1 VSRDMY
7 PNRTLFDANGDG
19 HRDFYDTLL
28 VLGTGSGWQPD
39 TLALPANRDK
49 RTVSDLNADG
59 YDDLIMHYQGDSVRV
74 YWGDSALPLRESSL
88 IINPEDSD
96 IWRVVDKP
104 NLLAVDA
111 LQGAPAIL
119 TKYKVDYG
127 DGTDPRVQ
135 FEIITSWKVHGGDIV
150 QRNDTLR
157 VDRAYWEYTSAVDT
171 WTPPVPYV
179 NRGDAWVGLRYGEWI
194 SFDTTGQLVREENAR
209 DTLVLGSSQ
218 IAASLM
224 LPLNHPPT
232 LDSTLVLYVST
243 GNVLSVSEWLT
254 PADVIPSET
263 RAYYLT
269 PQTIYTTKIEQL
281 VMWPDMTGDSIPEL
295 GVRRTPD
302 GTPSS
307 ALDNCFEIYDIAG
320 AMVNSV
326 VMPRDNEPDIDV
338 TVRDGRIV
346 WPTASGQRVVVRVL
360 DATGR
365 LIESSTSDAAEITGA
380 GIDVGGRGRGLRLV
394 ELVDGMGHVRRI
406 TVLVQ

>member
-1 VSRDMY
+1 LLTIHDVDQNLRD
-7 PNRTLFDANGDG
+7 GDRG
-19 HRDFYDTLL
+19 KWEDWMGWRVNVDDIMQRVDT
-28 VLGTGSGWQPD
+28 
-39 TLALPANRDK
+39 
-49 RTVSDLNADG
+49 
-59 YDDLIMHYQGDSVRV
+59 IRV
-74 YWGDSALPLRESSL
+74 DSALWH
-88 IINPEDSD
+88 DSY
-96 IWRVVDKP
+96 RV
-104 NLLAVDA
+104 
-111 LQGAPAIL
+111 
-119 TKYKVDYG
+119 
-127 DGTDPRVQ
+127 
-135 FEIITSWKVHGGDIV
+135 
-150 QRNDTLR
+150 
-157 VDRAYWEYTSAVDT
+157 WEYVAAR
-171 WTPPVPYV
+171 PEI
-179 NRGDAWVGLRYGEWI
+179 NRSNGWVGLRYRDWVAY
-194 SFDTTGQLVREENAR
+194 DTTGRVVLEEQAP
-209 DTLVLGSSQ
+209 DTLVLGSSP
-218 IAASLM
+218 IAASLL

-269 PQTIYTTKIEQL
+269 PQTINSTKIVEMM
-281 VMWPDMTGDSIPEL
+281 MWPDMTGDSIPEL
-295 GVRRTPD
+295 GVRREPD
-302 GTPSS
+302 ELPYDK
-307 ALDNCFEIYDIAG
+307 LDYCFDVYDIAG
-320 AMVNSV
+320 AMVSSI